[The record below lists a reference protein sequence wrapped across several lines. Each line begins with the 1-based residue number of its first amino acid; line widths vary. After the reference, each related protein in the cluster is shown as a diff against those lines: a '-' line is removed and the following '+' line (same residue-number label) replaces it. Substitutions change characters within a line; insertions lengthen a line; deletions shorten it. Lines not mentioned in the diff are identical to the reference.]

1 VASSDL
7 IPGRVL
13 VVDDEVG
20 MREFLAVCLSRGGHV
35 VTTAKSGADA
45 LRMLSDDDHGF
56 DVVVTDLTMPGVPG
70 MEVLRHACALASAP
84 QVIMVTAY
92 ATTDTAVEAM
102 KIGAYDYLIK
112 PFKVDEIQV
121 VVQRALERRA
131 LSSENRRLKD
141 ELEGV
146 HTLDR
151 MIGRSEAMQKVF
163 ELVRRVAAT
172 RTNVLIRGESGT
184 GKELVARALHKL
196 SDRAEGPFVPVNCGA
211 IPEQLME
218 SELFGHVK
226 GSFTGAAAD
235 RPGMFA
241 VAQGGTLF
249 LDEIGEL
256 DPATQVKLL
265 RVLQERRIRPV
276 GANTELEVDCRV
288 VAATNRDLEAAV
300 DAGEFRSD
308 LYFRLDVVRIVLPPL
323 RHRPEDIPLLVERFF
338 DRFNREMRR
347 SIEGVSPEALN
358 WLLSY
363 QFPGNVRELENL
375 IERAVALEG
384 GAMLSA
390 EHFPTPSGTGR
401 TLSGAHPDSK
411 IVPPEGLDIDASLAD
426 LERALILAAL
436 KQSKGVRKHAA
447 KLLRISFRSL
457 RYRLKKLGIEVGR
470 GLDEG

>member
-1 VASSDL
+1 MSQLDPL
-7 IPGRVL
+7 PGRVL
-13 VVDDEVG
+13 VVDDEPG
-20 MREFLAVCLSRGGHV
+20 MREFLGVCLSRAGHH

-45 LRMLSDDDHGF
+45 LRMLNDDDLGF

-70 MEVLRHACALASAP
+70 MEVLRHACAMATAP

-121 VVQRALERRA
+121 VVQRALERRQ
-131 LSSENRRLKD
+131 LSSENRRLREQLGGID
-141 ELEGV
+141 S
-146 HTLDR
+146 LDR
-151 MIGRSEAMQKVF
+151 MVGRSEGMHKVF

-226 GSFTGAAAD
+226 GAFTGAASD
-235 RPGMFA
+235 RRGMFE

-249 LDEIGEL
+249 LDEVGEL
-256 DPATQVKLL
+256 DPSTQVKLL
-265 RVLQERRIRPV
+265 RVLQERSIRPV
-276 GANTELEVDCRV
+276 GRSSELAVDCRV

-300 DAGEFRSD
+300 ESGEFRSD

-323 RHRPEDIPLLVERFF
+323 RHRPEDVPLLVERFF
-338 DRFNREMRR
+338 ERCNREMRR
-347 SIEGVSPEALN
+347 NLEGVSPEALD
-358 WLLSY
+358 WLLAY
-363 QFPGNVRELENL
+363 DYPGNVRELENL
-375 IERAVALEG
+375 IERAVALEST
-384 GAMLSA
+384 AMLTA
-390 EHFPTPSGTGR
+390 KHFPERRAPLVEVGQIGR
-401 TLSGAHPDSK
+401 QF
-411 IVPPEGLDIDASLAD
+411 PEAGLDLDAALAD
-426 LERALILAAL
+426 LERSLILAAL
-436 KQSKGVRKHAA
+436 GRSGGVRKRAA
-447 KLLRISFRSL
+447 KLLQISFRSL
-457 RYRLKKLGIEVGR
+457 RYRLQKLGIEVGR
-470 GLDEG
+470 SDADPS